1 MVKLIV
7 SDMDGTLLDEKK
19 QIPQKNIEAIRYA
32 QSKGIEFMVA
42 TGRNRQGALPMLEAV
57 GIECPMI
64 ALNGAQVFDKAGS
77 SVLKAPIER
86 ALVEEVLLFL
96 EKGKIYYEILTNQG
110 VYSQS
115 KEQRIENWAAMA
127 TETMPNLS
135 RKQAME
141 ISFTK
146 LEIIPITFVKSIRE
160 LIRNENI
167 TVFKINYFYTGD
179 PSVLKKL
186 AQLINKNFK
195 DLVTTSSDRNN
206 LEITYHTAQ
215 KGLAIAQIAKEQKI
229 ALEEVMVIGDNLN
242 DISMFQVVE
251 NSFAMGNSLSEV
263 KKQAKYVTG
272 TNNDGG
278 AGEAITYAIDK
289 NL

>member
-251 NSFAMGNSLSEV
+251 NSFATGNSLSEV